1 MSADAGITRADYADA
16 ALTQPVPG
24 WPAGRWRDVPLQRGG
39 ASRRRNR
46 SGLAST
52 YKDEVVA
59 AFETEV
65 LPAVSLGVRYVY
77 RDMPRVLEDIGQASM
92 VEYFNDEADFG
103 SVE

>member
-1 MSADAGITRADYADA
+1 MVAG
-16 ALTQPVPG
+16 
-24 WPAGRWRDVPLQRGG
+24 
-39 ASRRRNR
+39 
-46 SGLAST
+46 
-52 YKDEVVA
+52 
-59 AFETEV
+59 FETEV